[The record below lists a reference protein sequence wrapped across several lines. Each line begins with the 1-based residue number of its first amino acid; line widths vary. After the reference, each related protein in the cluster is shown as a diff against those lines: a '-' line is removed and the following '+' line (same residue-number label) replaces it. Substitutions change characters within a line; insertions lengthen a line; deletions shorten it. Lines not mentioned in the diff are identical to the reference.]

1 MKRSKTQ
8 KGITLIALIITII
21 VLLILAAVSI
31 SAIKNDGLIS
41 YANQATNKHTQAQM
55 NENAVIQNYSNKIE
69 QHYNG
74 SVGGNGSGSENDSNI
89 DEDGYILITEATL
102 QVGDYIT
109 YPVTY
114 TNVETYHPTDET
126 IVKTSNQTGWRVVV
140 NYVDD
145 NGNHIIKAMS
155 AGTPETVA
163 FDARTIRESDISG
176 PYTINN
182 AGETRTVY
190 VVNSYNEYGKKYF
203 NSEYGT
209 AYGIFDAIDL
219 NIAYNALGGCNNVV
233 FLNESFYWIN
243 AYDKEDTTIYYADP
257 TNTSSYH
264 GTIESQTCGIR
275 PVITLKTD
283 LKVKQITNE
292 DGTTYWDLKK

>member
-1 MKRSKTQ
+1 MKKSKTQ
-8 KGITLIALIITII
+8 KGITLIALIITIV

-31 SAIKNDGLIS
+31 AAIKNDGIIS
-41 YANQATNKHTQAQM
+41 YANQAANKYTQAQM
-55 NENAVIQNYSNKIE
+55 NENATIQNYSNKIE
-69 QHYNG
+69 QIQNG
-74 SVGGNGSGSENDSNI
+74 NVGGGEED
-89 DEDGYILITEATL
+89 DDGYIPITEATI
-102 QVGDYIT
+102 QVGDYIA

-126 IVKTSNQTGWRVVV
+126 KVKTSNQTGWRVVV
-140 NYVDD
+140 NYVDE

-163 FDARTIRESDISG
+163 FDATTIQENDISG
-176 PYTINN
+176 PYTISN

-209 AYGIFDAIDL
+209 SYGIFDGKDL
-219 NIAYNALGGCNNVV
+219 DIAYDALGGCNNVV

-243 AYDKEDTTIYYADP
+243 AYDKENGTIYYADP

-275 PVITLKTD
+275 PVITLKTN

-292 DGTTYWDLKK
+292 DGTTAYWDLKK